1 MGNFRTYL
9 IPAVIVVV
17 LLAGGGYW
25 MFSGK
30 GEKDGEGRDRQAV
43 LVTLSPA
50 EKREFVDEIEAVG
63 TAKAKE
69 SIDLTA
75 KSAETIGK
83 INFVDGQKVD
93 AGFVVA
99 ELTLREQSADLTA
112 ARAELNEATKAH
124 QRIQELSG
132 KGFATRAQLDQ
143 TLAARDTAA
152 AKVKALESRV
162 TDRVIKAPFA
172 GVLGL
177 RRVSVGTLVKP
188 GDVVT
193 TLDDIS
199 TIKLDFTVP
208 EAFLGGLTEGM
219 AVRATV
225 AAYPGKTFEGK
236 VAGIDTRIDPVS
248 RALALRAEV
257 ANPEALLKPGML
269 MTVALLN
276 NRRTVLAVPEQSLVP
291 LEDKQYVYVA
301 EGEDK
306 AERRE
311 VKIGARQPGFVEILS
326 GLKAGEK
333 VVVDGTLRLRPGA
346 TIRVKGDEPRGEKG
360 KKKEQGG
367 GDGKPEAMVGP
378 RT

>member
-1 MGNFRTYL
+1 VGNFRTYL

-17 LLAGGGYW
+17 LLVGGAYW
-25 MFSGK
+25 MFSGSSD
-30 GEKDGEGRDRQAV
+30 KDGEGRDRQAV
-43 LVTLSPA
+43 LVTLAPA
-50 EKREFVDEIEAVG
+50 GQREFVDEIEAVG
-63 TAKAKE
+63 TAKANE

-112 ARAELNEATKAH
+112 AKAELNEATKAH
-124 QRIQELSG
+124 KRILELSA

-143 TLAARDTAA
+143 TVAARDTAA
-152 AKVKALESRV
+152 AKVNALQSRV
-162 TDRVIKAPFA
+162 TDRLIRAPFA

-193 TLDDIS
+193 TLDDI
-199 TIKLDFTVP
+199 TVIKLDFTVP
-208 EAFLGGLTEGM
+208 EAFLGGLKDGM
-219 AVRATV
+219 AVRAKV
-225 AAYPGKTFEGK
+225 AAYPDKMFEGK
-236 VAGIDTRIDPVS
+236 VVGIDTRIDPVS
-248 RALALRAEV
+248 RAVALRAEI
-257 ANPEALLKPGML
+257 ANPDGLLKPGML
-269 MTVALLN
+269 MTVALIN
-276 NRRTVLAVPEQSLVP
+276 NQRLALAVPEQSLVP
-291 LEDKQYVYVA
+291 LENKQYVYVVK
-301 EGEDK
+301 EDK

-326 GLKAGEK
+326 GLTRGEK

-346 TIRVKGDEPRGEKG
+346 TVRVQGDEPRGERG
-360 KKKEQGG
+360 KKGG
-367 GDGKPEAMVGP
+367 GGAEGKPEAMIGP

>member
-1 MGNFRTYL
+1 MGKFRTYL
-9 IPAVIVVV
+9 IPAVIFVV
-17 LLAGGGYW
+17 LAAGGYYW
-25 MFSGK
+25 MFSG
-30 GEKDGEGRDRQAV
+30 GSEKDGEGRDRQAI
-43 LVTLSPA
+43 LVTMAPA
-50 EKREFVDEIEAVG
+50 QQREFVDEIEAVG
-63 TAKAKE
+63 TAKANE

-83 INFVDGQKVD
+83 INFEDGQRVD

-124 QRIQELSG
+124 QRIQELSA

-193 TLDDIS
+193 TLDDI
-199 TIKLDFTVP
+199 TIIKLDFTVP
-208 EAFLGGLTEGM
+208 EAFLGGLRDGM
-219 AVRATV
+219 AVRAKV
-225 AAYPGKTFEGK
+225 AAYPDKTFDGK
-236 VAGIDTRIDPVS
+236 VVGIDTRIDPVS
-248 RALALRAEV
+248 RAVALRAEV
-257 ANPEALLKPGML
+257 ANPDGLLKPGML

-276 NRRTVLAVPEQSLVP
+276 NQRMSLAVPEQSLVP
-291 LEDKQYVYVA
+291 LEDRQYVYVVAA
-301 EGEDK
+301 ENK
-306 AERRE
+306 ADRRE

-326 GLKAGEK
+326 GIKAGDN

-346 TIRVKGDEPRGEKG
+346 TVRVQGEEKERG

>member
-1 MGNFRTYL
+1 MGTFRTYL
-9 IPAVIVVV
+9 MPAVVVAV
-17 LLAGGGYW
+17 LILAGGAYW
-25 MFSGK
+25 MFSG
-30 GEKDGEGRDRQAV
+30 GSHKDDEGRDRQAI
-43 LVTLSPA
+43 LVTMTPA
-50 EKREFVDEIEAVG
+50 QQREFVDEIEAVG

-124 QRIQELSG
+124 QRIQELSA

-162 TDRVIKAPFA
+162 TDRVIRAPFA

-193 TLDDIS
+193 TLDDI
-199 TIKLDFTVP
+199 TVIKLDFTVP
-208 EAFLGGLTEGM
+208 EAFLGGLKDGM
-219 AVRATV
+219 AVRARV
-225 AAYPGKTFEGK
+225 AAYPDKMFEGK
-236 VAGIDTRIDPVS
+236 VVGIDTRIDPVS
-248 RALALRAEV
+248 RAVALRAEV
-257 ANPEALLKPGML
+257 ANPDGLLKPGML

-276 NRRTVLAVPEQSLVP
+276 NRRVALSVPEQSLVP
-291 LEDKQYVYVA
+291 LEDRQYVYVVKA
-301 EGEDK
+301 DNK

-326 GLKAGEK
+326 GLQAGENI
-333 VVVDGTLRLRPGA
+333 VVEGTLRLRPGA
-346 TIRVKGDEPRGEKG
+346 TVRIEGQEPRG
-360 KKKEQGG
+360 KKEEGG
-367 GDGKPEAMVGP
+367 GEGKPEAMVGP

>member
-1 MGNFRTYL
+1 MGTFRTYL

-17 LLAGGGYW
+17 LLAGGAYW
-25 MFSGK
+25 MFRGGS
-30 GEKDGEGRDRQAV
+30 EKDGEGRDRQAI
-43 LVTLSPA
+43 LVTTAPA
-50 EKREFVDEIEAVG
+50 QQRAFVDEIEAVG

-75 KSAETIGK
+75 KSAETIGT
-83 INFVDGQKVD
+83 INFTDGQKVE

-99 ELTLREQSADLTA
+99 ELTSREQSADLTA
-112 ARAELNEATKAH
+112 ARAELNETTKAH
-124 QRIQELSG
+124 QRIQELFT
-132 KGFATRAQLDQ
+132 KGFATRAQLEQ
-143 TLAARDTAA
+143 TLSARDSAA

-162 TDRVIKAPFA
+162 TDRVIRAPFA

-193 TLDDIS
+193 TLDDVSI
-199 TIKLDFTVP
+199 IKLDFTVP
-208 EAFLGGLTEGM
+208 EAFLGGLKDGM
-219 AVRATV
+219 AVRAKV
-225 AAYPGKTFEGK
+225 AAYPDKTFDGK

-248 RALALRAEV
+248 RAIALRAEV
-257 ANPEALLKPGML
+257 ANPDLLLKPGML

-276 NRRTVLAVPEQSLVP
+276 NQRMSLSVPEQSLVP
-291 LEDKQYVYVA
+291 LEDKQYVYVVAA
-301 EGEDK
+301 ENK

-326 GLKAGEK
+326 GLQRGEI

-346 TIRVKGDEPRGEKG
+346 TVRIQGDEKGERG
-360 KKKEQGG
+360 KKKEGG
-367 GDGKPEAMVGP
+367 GDGKPEAMIGP